1 MVKQKFS
8 RSPSFCF
15 SRGANNG
22 FKKES
27 KETEITDGIKGYL
40 PDHFSFSQLASFN
53 NCPLQYKFSHIVRIP
68 SKGRPNFSFG
78 KTIHNTLHHFTK
90 LASKGKNIEQES
102 LFGKGVANIPTLDDL
117 LDIYK
122 KEWIDEW
129 YDETLKKE
137 YFEKGKEHLKKFY
150 EDFVKTNP
158 NILNI
163 NNEPA
168 LEKVFELKLNGDAF
182 VGAIDRIDEI
192 NKREVEIIDYK
203 TGGPKTSLGTDEK
216 LQLLIYQLAASKIF
230 NLNATKLTY
239 HYLEDGSTCSFT
251 PKPEETEK
259 TEEKIREVIKRIKR
273 SNFKPTPGWHCQ
285 YCDYRNICPHRK
297 SGV

>member
-1 MVKQKFS
+1 
-8 RSPSFCF
+8 
-15 SRGANNG
+15 
-22 FKKES
+22 
-27 KETEITDGIKGYL
+27 
-40 PDHFSFSQLASFN
+40 
-53 NCPLQYKFSHIVRIP
+53 
-68 SKGRPNFSFG
+68 
-78 KTIHNTLHHFTK
+78 
-90 LASKGKNIEQES
+90 
-102 LFGKGVANIPTLDDL
+102 
-117 LDIYK
+117 
-122 KEWIDEW
+122 WIDEW

-137 YFEKGKEHLKKFY
+137 YLEKGKEHLKRFY
-150 EDFVKTNP
+150 EDFIKNNP
-158 NILNI
+158 NIFSI

-192 NKREVEIIDYK
+192 KKGEVEIIDYK

-216 LQLLIYQLAASKIF
+216 LQLLIYQLAAKKIL

-239 HYLEDGSTCSFT
+239 YYLEDGSTCSFS
-251 PKPEETEK
+251 PKDEEIEK

-285 YCDYRNICPHRK
+285 YCDYKNICAHRK